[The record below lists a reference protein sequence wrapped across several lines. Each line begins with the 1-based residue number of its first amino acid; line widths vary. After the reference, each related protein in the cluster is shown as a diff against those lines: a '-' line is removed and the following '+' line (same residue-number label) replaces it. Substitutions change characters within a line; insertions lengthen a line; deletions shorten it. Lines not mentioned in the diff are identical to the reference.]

1 MAEINAKLV
10 ADLRKQTG
18 CGMMDCKKALVDAN
32 GDFEAA
38 VKLLREKGM
47 AATAKKADRI
57 AAEGLVDIMTI
68 GDVTAMVEVNS
79 ETDFVAK
86 NAIFKEFV
94 KNVLRTIIANKPAN
108 VEALLQ
114 CAMVYCEDKELADK
128 EAVNENGTVAD
139 ALNEHT
145 YKIGEKLSIR
155 RFAVVEGTVATYIHG
170 LGNTGVV
177 VSFNTDVA
185 DKDVFAE
192 CAKNVALQTAAMT
205 VLYLDKASVPASVL
219 EEEKAILIKQ
229 MQQDPKMA
237 NKPEAVLAKIVEGKL
252 GKYYENNCLLEQLYV
267 KDDSMTVAK
276 YVASVAK
283 ELGGN
288 ITVTGYVRYDKG
300 EGIEKREDDL
310 AAEVAKMVKG

>member
-1 MAEINAKLV
+1 MAEINAKVV
-10 ADLRKQTG
+10 AELRKQTG

-32 GDFEAA
+32 GDFDAA
-38 VKLLREKGM
+38 VKVLREKGM

-57 AAEGLVDIMTI
+57 AAEGLVDIMTV
-68 GDVTAMVEVNS
+68 GNTTAMVEVNS

-86 NAIFKEFV
+86 NAIFQEFV
-94 KNVLRTIIANKPAN
+94 KNVLKTIIANKPAD
-108 VEALLQ
+108 VEALLA
-114 CAMVYCEDKELADK
+114 CNIAEGE
-128 EAVNENGTVAD
+128 GTVAD

-155 RFAVVEGTVATYIHG
+155 RFVVVDGTVSTYIHG

-177 VSFNTDVA
+177 VSFETDLA
-185 DKDVFAE
+185 DNAAFAE

-205 VLYLDKASVPASVL
+205 VLYLDKESVPASVL
-219 EEEKAILIKQ
+219 AEEKAILIKQ

-237 NKPEAVLAKIVEGKL
+237 NKPEAVLSKIVDGKL
-252 GKYYENNCLLEQLYV
+252 GKYYETNCLLEQLYV

-283 ELGGN
+283 ELGGS
-288 ITVTGYVRYDKG
+288 IKVTGYVRYDKG

-310 AAEVAKMVKG
+310 AAEVAKMVQSK